1 MANHTCHVC
10 PPGLHITLGIFYRIW
25 SLLEEG
31 CHELDLELATRTS
44 HNPSDREIFK
54 KYSLLVKELTQLLEK
69 RLNLVQLVSSLN
81 SVLGDLVI
89 SSDSNPLVQALKTEL
104 DTQSQKLEKVVH
116 TLCVTCVDIRTCN
129 SDT

>member
-1 MANHTCHVC
+1 M
-10 PPGLHITLGIFYRIW
+10 
-25 SLLEEG
+25 
-31 CHELDLELATRTS
+31 
-44 HNPSDREIFK
+44 
-54 KYSLLVKELTQLLEK
+54 
-69 RLNLVQLVSSLN
+69 QLVSSLN

-129 SDT
+129 SDTYVGERHFSSANQVQ

>member
-44 HNPSDREIFK
+44 HNPSDRETFK
-54 KYSLLVKELTQLLEK
+54 KYSLLVTQLSEK

-89 SSDSNPLVQALKTEL
+89 LSDSSPLVQALKTEL

>member
-44 HNPSDREIFK
+44 HNPSDRETFK
-54 KYSLLVKELTQLLEK
+54 KYSLLVTQLSEK

-89 SSDSNPLVQALKTEL
+89 LSDSSPLVQALKTEL
-104 DTQSQKLEKVVH
+104 DTQSGESGTYIVCHMCRYTYLQF
-116 TLCVTCVDIRTCN
+116 
-129 SDT
+129 